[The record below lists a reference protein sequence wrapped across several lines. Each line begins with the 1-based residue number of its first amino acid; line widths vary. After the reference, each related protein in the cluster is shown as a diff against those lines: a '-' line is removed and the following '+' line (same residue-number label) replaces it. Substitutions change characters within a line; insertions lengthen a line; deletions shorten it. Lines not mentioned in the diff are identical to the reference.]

1 MPNWAKNGSP
11 VSGAPAV
18 QSAAPAGAAS
28 KSAAAMPAAAQEID
42 RFKEPSPGSRI
53 DRRYR
58 RAGGAVKVRACDLDY
73 RGGRT
78 RRPRTATSDAH
89 RIVWCGVA
97 TVDRRGRP
105 RTRILHPIWE
115 RAGDGVRGWVVTRK
129 SPLKTAHLERT
140 PYLSCTYW
148 NATHDVAI
156 ADCHAIRPDGPSA
169 EGAALLA
176 LEPWR

>member
-58 RAGGAVKVRACDLDY
+58 RAGGTVKVRACDHDY

-78 RRPRTATSDAH
+78 RWPRTAHLRPELGGDLGQQLPRGLGAP
-89 RIVWCGVA
+89 RPELARELGLGRAAVA
-97 TVDRRGRP
+97 AARLDRG
-105 RTRILHPIWE
+105 
-115 RAGDGVRGWVVTRK
+115 
-129 SPLKTAHLERT
+129 
-140 PYLSCTYW
+140 
-148 NATHDVAI
+148 
-156 ADCHAIRPDGPSA
+156 
-169 EGAALLA
+169 
-176 LEPWR
+176 